1 MQMIKVNNVKFYT
14 FIDKVSSL
22 NSVYISKDFNR
33 KIFIN
38 IDKIN
43 NAIKDKKQI
52 SFNYYDY
59 NFEKDLVPRL
69 NKEGDLKVYRATP
82 VSMIL
87 KNENYYLVLASNKHN
102 DLSNY
107 RVDRMKNIN
116 ILDEDARWTLQL
128 GKYTVV
134 IWSRNLK
141 EEVKKE
147 LIEMVNLY

>member
-1 MQMIKVNNVKFYT
+1 
-14 FIDKVSSL
+14 
-22 NSVYISKDFNR
+22 
-33 KIFIN
+33 
-38 IDKIN
+38 
-43 NAIKDKKQI
+43 
-52 SFNYYDY
+52 
-59 NFEKDLVPRL
+59 
-69 NKEGDLKVYRATP
+69 
-82 VSMIL
+82 MIL

-134 IWSRNLK
+134 ILSRNLK

>member
-1 MQMIKVNNVKFYT
+1 MIKVNNVKFYT

-22 NSVYISKDFNR
+22 NSVYINKDFNR

-116 ILDEDARWTLQL
+116 ILDEDAR
-128 GKYTVV
+128 
-134 IWSRNLK
+134 
-141 EEVKKE
+141 
-147 LIEMVNLY
+147 

>member
-1 MQMIKVNNVKFYT
+1 M
-14 FIDKVSSL
+14 
-22 NSVYISKDFNR
+22 
-33 KIFIN
+33 
-38 IDKIN
+38 
-43 NAIKDKKQI
+43 
-52 SFNYYDY
+52 
-59 NFEKDLVPRL
+59 PRL
-69 NKEGDLKVYRATP
+69 NDKGNLKVYKGTP

-87 KNENYYLVLASNKHN
+87 NNENYYLVLASNKHS
-102 DLSNY
+102 DLSKY
-107 RVDRMKNIN
+107 RIDRMKNIN